1 MTTDEEA
8 REESDQLPEEG
19 PEEATAEDDSGGE
32 SRQEAEEN
40 PGTPGEEG
48 QATGNPNAAG

>member
-1 MTTDEEA
+1 MATDEEN

-19 PEEATAEDDSGGE
+19 AEGDTPEDDSGTPN
-32 SRQEAEEN
+32 RKEAEEN